1 MTRKQLLLYW
11 TSTTLLSIGMFSGG
25 IAQIMQAEPNKE
37 GILQLGYPLYFM
49 TIIGIWKVLGVITIL
64 LPKMK
69 IFKEW
74 AYAGFFF
81 VLTGAVFSHI
91 MSGDS
96 YSELI
101 APITLL
107 ILTIVSWYIR
117 PASRKIAFTY

>member
-1 MTRKQLLLYW
+1 
-11 TSTTLLSIGMFSGG
+11 
-25 IAQIMQAEPNKE
+25 
-37 GILQLGYPLYFM
+37 
-49 TIIGIWKVLGVITIL
+49 
-64 LPKMK
+64 MK

-107 ILTIVSWYIR
+107 ILTIVSWYAR
-117 PASRKIAFTY
+117 PTSRKIAFTY